1 VEDFVVGLE
10 KVYAKMKFAGVHM
23 AEMMTKE
30 NNASVSAFLD
40 SVENEVRSRDCKNL
54 LKLMKQ
60 ITGSP
65 ARMWGDSIVGFG
77 HYHYRYKSGREGDW
91 FVTGFSPRK
100 QDLTIYIMPGFSDFN
115 DQLSRLGKH
124 RTSVSC
130 LYLKK
135 LEDVDMNILSR
146 IISDS
151 YQKML
156 EIYPSD

>member
-1 VEDFVVGLE
+1 
-10 KVYAKMKFAGVHM
+10 
-23 AEMMTKE
+23 
-30 NNASVSAFLD
+30 
-40 SVENEVRSRDCKNL
+40 
-54 LKLMKQ
+54 MKQ

-65 ARMWGDSIVGFG
+65 ARMWGDSIVDFG

-100 QDLTIYIMPGFSDFN
+100 QDLTIYIMPGFSDFI

>member
-1 VEDFVVGLE
+1 
-10 KVYAKMKFAGVHM
+10 
-23 AEMMTKE
+23 
-30 NNASVSAFLD
+30 
-40 SVENEVRSRDCKNL
+40 
-54 LKLMKQ
+54 MKQ

-100 QDLTIYIMPGFSDFN
+100 QDLTIYIMPGFSDFI

-135 LEDVDMNILSR
+135 LEDVDMDVLVAN
-146 IISDS
+146 
-151 YQKML
+151 YQ
-156 EIYPSD
+156 